1 MFRSLVCAAL
11 MASCAAVA
19 ADETVTITAD
29 NPAESFFM
37 QKSLPCPHGWTVEPN
52 PSQDDSLAYM
62 TEDGRLAVSVSL
74 IKQGGE
80 VPLDSESY
88 SRVAAEQMS
97 CSIPVRSN
105 LIENA
110 WSFMC
115 SDMKVEGVIYGGEG
129 DLVLLGISGRSE
141 DTEKQLMDFVRF
153 LAFQAGN

>member
-1 MFRSLVCAAL
+1 
-11 MASCAAVA
+11 MASCVAVS
-19 ADETVTITAD
+19 ADETVTITTD

-62 TEDGRLAVSVSL
+62 TEDGKLAVSVSL

-88 SRVAAEQMS
+88 SRVAAEQMG
-97 CSIPVRSN
+97 CSIPVHSN

-115 SDMKVEGVIYGGEG
+115 NDMKVEGVIYGGDG
-129 DLVLLGISGRSE
+129 DLVLLGISGRNE
-141 DTEKQLMDFVRF
+141 NTEKQLMDFVRF